1 MVVAANP
8 NAELVR
14 IPDVAHMV
22 NLEAPEE
29 FNELLLGYLS
39 RF

>member
-8 NAELVR
+8 NAELVK
-14 IPDVAHMV
+14 IADVAHMV
-22 NLEAPEE
+22 NLEAPEA

-39 RF
+39 RL